1 MWTAFFGHMKSGYP
15 LGEKMGP
22 RKYNGLWF
30 NQKYNHLTRQS
41 LIKISYQ
48 AARTKNTFILPNL
61 QFSQR
66 GFCLVNR

>member
-1 MWTAFFGHMKSGYP
+1 
-15 LGEKMGP
+15 MGP

-30 NQKYNHLTRQS
+30 NQKYNYLTRQS